1 MKKTIAIA
9 LMALSSLTT
18 LAQES
23 TALVEKSIFNVQ
35 PGFLGVYINNES
47 RLGNKWALRTEAGLD
62 AAFSANGNTSDV
74 WGLMPAINLEP
85 RYYYNISKRAAK
97 GKRTSKNSANFAT
110 VSLRYSPDWFIL
122 SNKDHI
128 ITENTVYII
137 PKWGIRR
144 TIGNSGFN
152 YEAGIG
158 IGYYS
163 IFGNDRKYY
172 ADPEGVALDLHL
184 RLGYCF

>member
-1 MKKTIAIA
+1 MKKIIMLAVAAI
-9 LMALSSLTT
+9 SCLTAS
-18 LAQES
+18 AQDEGAS
-23 TALVEKSIFNVQ
+23 VEKSIFNVQ
-35 PGFLGVYINNES
+35 PGFLGVYVNNES
-47 RLGNKWALRTEAGLD
+47 RLADKWALRTEVGLD

-85 RYYYNISKRAAK
+85 RYYYNIAKRAAK
-97 GKRTSKNSANFAT
+97 GKRTARNSANFVT
-110 VSLRYSPDWFIL
+110 VSLRYSPDWFLL
-122 SNKDHI
+122 SEKDNI
-128 ITENTVYII
+128 ITENTIYII

-158 IGYYS
+158 LGYYS

-184 RLGYCF
+184 RIGYCF